1 MQIFT
6 PPLISNITVA
16 NGKTYER
23 DTVAASETMFI
34 DRTYTF
40 TTVPTAFAGQEFIR
54 TANDDKQLTTVD
66 FLSFDLAQSAAVYV
80 AYDTRYT
87 RPRWLASW
95 TDTGQDIVGTD
106 QIGSLARRLYR
117 RDFPA
122 GRVVLGGNATAN
134 AGTMYTVIAVP
145 QTETVAYRIDSGGSG
160 YTSAA
165 GVVWAAD
172 NYFTGGRNSS
182 YSGAIAYTADDAL
195 YNNGRSTDSDTAG
208 FSYAFP
214 VTNGT
219 YSVRLHFAEIYFTG
233 ASGRGPGGSNRRVFD
248 VQIEGATVLDNY
260 DINAAIGSMAAE
272 VRTFSVN
279 VTDGT
284 LNINFPPASV
294 NRPLVAAIEIV
305 QP

>member
-1 MQIFT
+1 
-6 PPLISNITVA
+6 
-16 NGKTYER
+16 
-23 DTVAASETMFI
+23 
-34 DRTYTF
+34 
-40 TTVPTAFAGQEFIR
+40 
-54 TANDDKQLTTVD
+54 
-66 FLSFDLAQSAAVYV
+66 
-80 AYDTRYT
+80 
-87 RPRWLASW
+87 WLQSW

-172 NYFTGGRNSS
+172 NYFTGGRNSA

-195 YNNGRSTDSDTAG
+195 YTNGRSTDSDSAG

-233 ASGRGPGGSNRRVFD
+233 GSGRGPAGNNRRVFD
-248 VQIEGATVLDNY
+248 VEIEGATVLDNY
-260 DINAAIGSMAAE
+260 DINAAIGPMAAE
-272 VRTFSVN
+272 VRTFNVN

-284 LNINFPPASV
+284 LNITFPPASV
-294 NRPLVAAIEIV
+294 NRPLVAGIEVV
-305 QP
+305 QIN